1 MIPAS
6 VLATVLVVCTLMLLG
21 LLTVMSLWDIDL
33 MVSYRLYEREQQRA
47 NLESGFVL
55 YMDDSTLMERLDE
68 SRGVKLYE
76 GDSSS
81 RVQFFRERWG
91 LYEVVT
97 MTTKEGVQESRLIG
111 RARESFHGANLY
123 IPENNKALSLTGKST
138 VEGVLRISR
147 NGIAYTQILSEFFSG
162 IPLRQEQITRG
173 AEKFPD
179 VMVETEEVIERLF
192 LIDDF
197 SSLLSRI
204 PVHRA
209 FTDSLLC
216 FQASEYLSGMNV
228 SGKVILYST
237 GSVFVEQ
244 DNCFKDVILVASK
257 VEIADGFRGNM
268 QVFAKDSILLGDD
281 VILSPG
287 SGLWIGGECPDRL
300 IRLGEHCEVNGFVI
314 VSGGEEEKGEVPSA
328 NYFQPAT
335 SKVRGLVYVDGVAE
349 VHGFVTGCLY
359 VRDCFYFAPEGYYS
373 SILYNITLLTHSSVS
388 FPFWMDGPYER
399 REIKWLD

>member
-1 MIPAS
+1 
-6 VLATVLVVCTLMLLG
+6 
-21 LLTVMSLWDIDL
+21 
-33 MVSYRLYEREQQRA
+33 
-47 NLESGFVL
+47 
-55 YMDDSTLMERLDE
+55 
-68 SRGVKLYE
+68 
-76 GDSSS
+76 
-81 RVQFFRERWG
+81 
-91 LYEVVT
+91 

-111 RARESFHGANLY
+111 RVRESFHGANLY

-287 SGLWIGGECPDRL
+287 S
-300 IRLGEHCEVNGFVI
+300 
-314 VSGGEEEKGEVPSA
+314 
-328 NYFQPAT
+328 
-335 SKVRGLVYVDGVAE
+335 
-349 VHGFVTGCLY
+349 
-359 VRDCFYFAPEGYYS
+359 
-373 SILYNITLLTHSSVS
+373 
-388 FPFWMDGPYER
+388 
-399 REIKWLD
+399 